1 MDSIKVN
8 ESFLASEYGQKL
20 FMSYEQEKCNKNY
33 IVSVLSIV
41 NKRIDT
47 IDKSVKKEIGIDC
60 SNIDVVKYAYLLETR
75 NSLESLLI
83 KYNEKISEIES
94 VITGKKPLLNYY
106 RYMEDLET
114 FHKEKEK
121 QMIEIVNLINKT
133 TTNDLIDESNN
144 DKSPFVK

>member
-106 RYMEDLET
+106 SYMEDLET